1 MYMNS
6 TMKYFKWEQSREGM
20 NTFDDKYIRMMYSY
34 EGKDAVEVI
43 YSPQEGKAV
52 RNAAR
57 YSDNFLL
64 SIQQM
69 LVFSQLVS
77 LNIDK

>member
-1 MYMNS
+1 
-6 TMKYFKWEQSREGM
+6 
-20 NTFDDKYIRMMYSY
+20 MYSY